1 MLKLIYKTL
10 YIEYFLFISH
20 INTIYRCLKT
30 ISGGYFPGN
39 GAQRQKKRLPR
50 RIKNG
55 AACRETPRRA
65 SAETHPASAA
75 PARRPPRVHSY
86 PRGTARRKR
95 YGPFPTRFEGHSSVC
110 GRNQGRQNGIPRTD
124 SRQAG
129 SGRETCPHVGS
140 GHTPRAPP
148 SGADFKTESNVP
160 TSSGYPTAELRIG
173 GLSKMPERCCCPKRC
188 ACQGFAHL
196 LANPDSAK

>member
-1 MLKLIYKTL
+1 MPKNYKWG
-10 YIEYFLFISH
+10 I
-20 INTIYRCLKT
+20 
-30 ISGGYFPGN
+30 FPGKW
-39 GAQRQKKRLPR
+39 GAKAKKRLPR
-50 RIKNG
+50 RTKNG
-55 AACRETPRRA
+55 VACRETPRRT

-95 YGPFPTRFEGHSSVC
+95 YSPFPSTLRGAFVC
-110 GRNQGRQNGIPRTD
+110 AQAQERQNGIPRTD

-140 GHTPRAPP
+140 GHTPHAPP
-148 SGADFKTESNVP
+148 SGADFKTKNNDPIS
-160 TSSGYPTAELRIG
+160 TAELRIG

-188 ACQGFAHL
+188 TCQGFAHL
-196 LANPDSAK
+196 LANRDSAK